1 MNSEISL
8 IEKKIEDTIDKY
20 DMLKN
25 VNSLILGVSGGADSM
40 ALLKFFEKF
49 SKKWGLVIIAAHVNH
64 CLRGK
69 ESDRDE
75 NFVRE
80 YCKKNDIKL
89 EVLRVDVNKI
99 AIELKKGVEESA
111 RELRYNFFYELSAKY
126 NGKIATAHTLSDS
139 VETMLINLARGTGA
153 AGLCGISAKRDNII
167 RPLITLKRA
176 ETQRYCEENEIF
188 YVTDSTNLNRE
199 YTRNKVR
206 LDVVPLLKQ
215 LNPEFESVA
224 ERTMFFLK
232 SDNEYLNNIAKKFL
246 IESCISKGVYDLT
259 SVKCEPLPILS
270 RFVRLAVFDLLKSNV
285 TARHI
290 EMILNL
296 IKCDSGAVILPHNIK
311 VGVNK
316 RLLCVE
322 KVEEKLKLPRKEFAI
337 PFKVGTVLTENK
349 EKFIIKVLS
358 KSEFD
363 NLRKM
368 QSFYAMD
375 FDKIDMQANFRTRK
389 AGDKFCQ
396 VGRGVTKSVKKLFN
410 ELKIPQNERDNML
423 ILADKKEVLWI
434 NKIGISES
442 AKVTKTTKKVVV
454 IYSAKEK

>member
-296 IKCDSGAVILPHNIK
+296 IK
-311 VGVNK
+311 
-316 RLLCVE
+316 
-322 KVEEKLKLPRKEFAI
+322 
-337 PFKVGTVLTENK
+337 
-349 EKFIIKVLS
+349 
-358 KSEFD
+358 
-363 NLRKM
+363 
-368 QSFYAMD
+368 
-375 FDKIDMQANFRTRK
+375 
-389 AGDKFCQ
+389 
-396 VGRGVTKSVKKLFN
+396 
-410 ELKIPQNERDNML
+410 
-423 ILADKKEVLWI
+423 
-434 NKIGISES
+434 
-442 AKVTKTTKKVVV
+442 
-454 IYSAKEK
+454 

>member
-1 MNSEISL
+1 
-8 IEKKIEDTIDKY
+8 
-20 DMLKN
+20 
-25 VNSLILGVSGGADSM
+25 
-40 ALLKFFEKF
+40 
-49 SKKWGLVIIAAHVNH
+49 
-64 CLRGK
+64 
-69 ESDRDE
+69 
-75 NFVRE
+75 
-80 YCKKNDIKL
+80 
-89 EVLRVDVNKI
+89 
-99 AIELKKGVEESA
+99 
-111 RELRYNFFYELSAKY
+111 
-126 NGKIATAHTLSDS
+126 
-139 VETMLINLARGTGA
+139 
-153 AGLCGISAKRDNII
+153 
-167 RPLITLKRA
+167 
-176 ETQRYCEENEIF
+176 
-188 YVTDSTNLNRE
+188 
-199 YTRNKVR
+199 
-206 LDVVPLLKQ
+206 
-215 LNPEFESVA
+215 
-224 ERTMFFLK
+224 MFFLK

-270 RFVRLAVFDLLKSNV
+270 RFIRLAVFDLLKSNV

-322 KVEEKLKLPRKEFAI
+322 KVEEKLKLPKKEFAI

-375 FDKIDMQANFRTRK
+375 FDKIDVQANFRTRK

-442 AKVTKTTKKVVV
+442 AKVTETTKKVVV

>member
-1 MNSEISL
+1 MRIN
-8 IEKKIEDTIDKY
+8 
-20 DMLKN
+20 
-25 VNSLILGVSGGADSM
+25 
-40 ALLKFFEKF
+40 
-49 SKKWGLVIIAAHVNH
+49 
-64 CLRGK
+64 
-69 ESDRDE
+69 
-75 NFVRE
+75 
-80 YCKKNDIKL
+80 
-89 EVLRVDVNKI
+89 VNKI
-99 AIELKKGVEESA
+99 AKESKKGVEECA
-111 RELRYNFFYELSAKY
+111 RKLRYDFFNELSARY
-126 NGKIATAHTLSDS
+126 DGKIATAHTLSDS

-270 RFVRLAVFDLLKSNV
+270 RFIRLAVFDLLKSNV

-322 KVEEKLKLPRKEFAI
+322 KVEEKLKLPKKEFAI

-375 FDKIDMQANFRTRK
+375 FDKIDVQANFRTRK

-396 VGRGVTKSVKKLFN
+396 VGRDVTKSVKKLFN